1 MHLNRLVNPGILLG
15 LLLLIFSCNSNKHNK
30 KPAETAYKNLP
41 VGKVYKQI
49 TVASDT
55 SISYALYLPTSY
67 NPKKANRVMF
77 IFDAHAGGALPVEK
91 YKSLAEK
98 YNVVLAASN
107 NSKNGQSA
115 GERNRII
122 TGFMSD
128 VEKQFHVDMKKI
140 YTAGFSGG
148 ARVATLVAFYNGN
161 VAGVIGCAAGFP
173 QVQNPVN
180 TSFQWVGVVGD
191 KDFNFLELVNLNR
204 QLKANR
210 FKSRLLVFNGKHEW
224 PPVSVMDDA
233 FKIVLKDATI
243 QSAFE
248 VKDDPKSRALEKT
261 EIKQQQMLVRAMEE
275 KSWSWW
281 QKEISKLKDEA
292 NKNLSPQEN
301 LMNQRLV
308 NYLSMISFIYTDR
321 ALKSNQTDAAEKF
334 LRVYETVDP
343 DNPDVFFFKAVR
355 FAMLNQD
362 QQALTSLKTAMD
374 KGFKE
379 MSRIDENSAFDHLR
393 NTPAFKKVVGR

>member
-1 MHLNRLVNPGILLG
+1 MHLNSLVKPGLLLG

-30 KPAETAYKNLP
+30 KPAETGYKNLP
-41 VGKVYKQI
+41 AGKVYKHI
-49 TVASDT
+49 SVAGDT

-67 NPKKANRVMF
+67 NSQKANRVMF

-98 YNVVLAASN
+98 YHVILAASN

-128 VEKQFHVDMKKI
+128 VEKQFHVDMKKV

-148 ARVATLVAFYNGN
+148 ARVATLVALYNSN

-191 KDFNFLELVNLNR
+191 KDFNFLELKNLNR

-210 FKSRLLVFNGKHEW
+210 FKSRLLVFSGKHEW
-224 PPVSVMDDA
+224 PPVSVMDDS
-233 FKIVLKDATI
+233 FKIVLKDATM
-243 QSAFE
+243 QSAFD

-275 KSWSWW
+275 KPWSWW
-281 QKEISKLKDEA
+281 QKEISKLKDDA
-292 NKNLSPQEN
+292 NKSLSPQEN

-321 ALKSNQTDAAEKF
+321 ALKSNQTDAAEKL
-334 LRVYETVDP
+334 LRIYETVDP

-355 FAMLNQD
+355 FAMLKQD
-362 QQALTSLKTAMD
+362 KQALASLKTAMD

-393 NTPAFKKVVGR
+393 STPDFKKTIGR